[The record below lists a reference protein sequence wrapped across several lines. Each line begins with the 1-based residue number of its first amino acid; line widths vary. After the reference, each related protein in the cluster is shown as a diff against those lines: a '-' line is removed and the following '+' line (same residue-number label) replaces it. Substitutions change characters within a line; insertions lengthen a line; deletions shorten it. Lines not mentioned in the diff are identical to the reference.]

1 MPDWLGPR
9 RTAACER
16 ILDAAGELFAVRGV
30 AGVGMN
36 DIACTAGCSRATVY
50 RYFDNRESLYEAYVH
65 REAQVLNRRIA
76 ELVDGISD
84 PSERLLAALTHAL
97 ALVRQN
103 PSLSA
108 WFARTPAGAEAAEES
123 AVVQAMSAG
132 FLVSL
137 GHTDVAVAERWA
149 RWLVRALASLLTVPG
164 RDAEDERE
172 MLRELV
178 AGCVAVPFGQ
188 LTTSQ

>member
-1 MPDWLGPR
+1 
-9 RTAACER
+9 
-16 ILDAAGELFAVRGV
+16 
-30 AGVGMN
+30 MN
-36 DIACTAGCSRATVY
+36 DIARAAGCSRATLY

-137 GHTDVAVAERWA
+137 GHADVAAAERWA

-164 RDAEDERE
+164 RDADDERA
-172 MLRELV
+172 MLKELV
-178 AGCVAVPFGQ
+178 AGCVGVPFRQ
-188 LTTSQ
+188 PNTSQ

>member
-1 MPDWLGPR
+1 MPDWLAPR
-9 RTAACER
+9 RTVACDR

-30 AGVGMN
+30 AAVGMN
-36 DIACTAGCSRATVY
+36 DIAGAAGCSRATLY
-50 RYFDNRESLYEAYVH
+50 RYFDNREALHTAYVH
-65 REAQVLNRRIA
+65 REARNLNRRIA
-76 ELVDGISD
+76 ELTDGISD
-84 PSERLLAALTHAL
+84 PSQRLLAAMVHAL
-97 ALVRQN
+97 ALVREN

-137 GHTDVAVAERWA
+137 GHADIAAAERWA

-164 RDAEDERE
+164 RDADDERA
-172 MLRELV
+172 MLTELV
-178 AGCVAVPFGQ
+178 GGCVRPVQSA
-188 LTTSQ
+188 